1 MDLLLENA
9 LALAQFP
16 APSASVIT
24 IVVVLVALFFIIFGI
39 WASRFTKV
47 PPNTV
52 MVISGGNGQTIRRQ
66 DGTRTKLGFR
76 IIKGGGTFVL
86 PILERVDL
94 LSLELMTIDVKTPE
108 VYTLQ
113 GVPVMVDGV
122 AQIKVKSDDVSIA
135 TAVEQFL
142 SKSTVDI
149 MNVAQ
154 QTLEGH
160 LRAIMGTMNVEEI
173 YRNRDAFAQRV
184 QDIAATDLANMGLAI
199 ISFTIRDVRDNEGYL
214 DALGKKRTAE
224 VKRDA
229 RIGEAEAERDA
240 TIKAASF
247 RQEGETA
254 KFQAETKIAESNR
267 DYEIQVAN
275 YTKSVNKEKAEADL
289 SYDLQ
294 KNLSMRQVRENEV
307 DVEIVE
313 KNKRIELANLEIERK
328 QKELEA
334 TVQRPA
340 DAKKYETERIAEA
353 ERFRL
358 ENVAEGES
366 RSKKLTGFAEAE
378 VVQVQGES
386 AANAAKA
393 QGFAEAEMN
402 QKKGEA
408 EAAANKAQ
416 GLAKA
421 EIERQQGLAVAEV
434 TKAQGDAQAN
444 SERARGLAKAQ
455 VTQAQG
461 EADGTAVQA
470 KGLAEAEVIKQKG
483 LAEAEGSLE
492 KARAWQEYNEAAI
505 AQLLIEALPE
515 IVRAISEPMSRIDKI
530 TIVDSGGQAGTG
542 AHKITQDIGRVLA
555 ELPPVV
561 EALSGIDLKELIS
574 ALPDIVKKHAGSTDS
589 GNKNLTGPSAK

>member
-1 MDLLLENA
+1 MLAALLLQLQGLPWGLIGGA
-9 LALAQFP
+9 IAIA
-16 APSASVIT
+16 VI
-24 IVVVLVALFFIIFGI
+24 ILIAIILG
-39 WASRFTKV
+39 RYTKV

-52 MVISGGNGQTIRRQ
+52 MVVSGGFGQTIRRA
-66 DGTRTKLGFR
+66 DGTRDKLGFR
-76 IIKGGGTFVL
+76 IIKGGGTFVV
-86 PILERVDL
+86 PVLERVDM

-108 VYTLQ
+108 VYTQ
-113 GVPVMVDGV
+113 MGVPVMVDGV

-160 LRAIMGTMNVEEI
+160 LRAIMGTMGVEEI

-229 RIGEAEAERDA
+229 KIGEAEAERDA
-240 TIKAASF
+240 TIKSASF

-267 DYEIQVAN
+267 DYEIEVAN
-275 YTKSVNKEKAEADL
+275 YTRDVNKEKAEADL

-294 KNLSMRQVRENEV
+294 KNFSMREVREREV

-313 KNKRIELANLEIERK
+313 KQKRIELEQLEIQRR

-334 TVQRPA
+334 TIQRPA
-340 DAKKYETERIAEA
+340 DAKKYETERHAEA

-366 RSKKLTGFAEAE
+366 RSKKLTGFADAE
-378 VVQVQGES
+378 VVR
-386 AANAAKA
+386 A
-393 QGFAEAEMN
+393 Q
-402 QKKGEA
+402 GEA
-408 EAAANKAQ
+408 EAGAEKA
-416 GLAKA
+416 
-421 EIERQQGLAVAEV
+421 R
-434 TKAQGDAQAN
+434 
-444 SERARGLAKAQ
+444 
-455 VTQAQG
+455 
-461 EADGTAVQA
+461 
-470 KGLAEAEVIKQKG
+470 GLAEAEIIRQKG

-505 AQLLIEALPE
+505 AQLLIEVLPE
-515 IVRAISEPMSRIDKI
+515 ITRAIAEPMGKIDKI
-530 TIVDSGGQAGTG
+530 TIVDNGGGGAGTG
-542 AHKITQDIGRVLA
+542 AAKITQDIGKVLA

-561 EALSGIDLKELIS
+561 EALSGVDLKELIQR
-574 ALPDIVKKHAGSTDS
+574 LPDLAAKAGQKKDAVESKQES
-589 GNKNLTGPSAK
+589 GKQ

>member
-1 MDLLLENA
+1 MDLLYAIA
-9 LALAQFP
+9 LPMAQLKP
-16 APSASVIT
+16 PSTTT
-24 IVVVLVALFFIIFGI
+24 IVFIMVGVAVLFIILGI

-52 MVISGGNGQTIRRQ
+52 MVISGGSGQTIRRT

-254 KFQAETKIAESNR
+254 KFEAETKIAASNR

-294 KNLSMRQVRENEV
+294 KNLSLRQVRENEV
-307 DVEIVE
+307 EVEIVE
-313 KNKRIELANLEIERK
+313 KNKRIELEQLEIQRK

-334 TVQRPA
+334 TIQRPA
-340 DAKKYETERIAEA
+340 DAKKYETERHAEA

-366 RSKKLTGFAEAE
+366 RSRKLTGFAEAE
-378 VVQVQGES
+378 VVQ
-386 AANAAKA
+386 AK
-393 QGFAEAEMN
+393 GNAEAE
-402 QKKGEA
+402 
-408 EAAANKAQ
+408 
-416 GLAKA
+416 
-421 EIERQQGLAVAEV
+421 AV
-434 TKAQGDAQAN
+434 K
-444 SERARGLAKAQ
+444 
-455 VTQAQG
+455 
-461 EADGTAVQA
+461 A
-470 KGLAEAEVIKQKG
+470 KGLAEAEIIRQKG
-483 LAEAEGSLE
+483 LSEAAGSME
-492 KARAWQEYNEAAI
+492 KAKAWQEYNEAAI
-505 AQLLIEALPE
+505 AQLLIEKLPE
-515 IVRAISEPMSRIDKI
+515 IARAIAEPMARIQSI

-542 AHKITQDIGRVLA
+542 AHKITQDIGKVLA

-561 EALSGIDLKELIS
+561 EARSGVDLKQLIQM
-574 ALPDIVKKHAGSTDS
+574 LPDIAANAAHKKSAPADDGGKVK
-589 GNKNLTGPSAK
+589 